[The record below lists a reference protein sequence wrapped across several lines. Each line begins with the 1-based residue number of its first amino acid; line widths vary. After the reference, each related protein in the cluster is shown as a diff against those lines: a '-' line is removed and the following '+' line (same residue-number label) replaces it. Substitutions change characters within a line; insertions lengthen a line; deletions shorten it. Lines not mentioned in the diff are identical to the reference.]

1 MVKQKKHT
9 VFNVVF
15 ITFHLPHNASLM
27 ARPTFSIYSTPPA
40 LMNSNDFLD
49 IWCDPQEIYL
59 KIWVKRSH

>member
-1 MVKQKKHT
+1 MVKPKKHT

-27 ARPTFSIYSTPPA
+27 ALPIFSIYSTPPA

-49 IWCDPQEIYL
+49 IWYDPQEICL